1 VTIAKLGPQKFVLQT
16 CDPSCRDHC
25 LEASADG
32 FAIVEEELEL
42 GLRLIALPIN
52 DRISWMLSQLTL
64 ASFSATE
71 QD

>member
-1 VTIAKLGPQKFVLQT
+1 LKKVRIANIRPLAATIGKT
-16 CDPSCRDHC
+16 N
-25 LEASADG
+25 ADG